1 MLVLNLLNRI
11 FGQKPNLKRSDIDG
25 YQENTDQQ
33 HKIEEQ
39 AASDDFD
46 NDALEGFSE
55 SSLKTN
61 AMHSLDEKMK
71 VTYGSGGSNWGRVI
85 ALSSVIAACLVIAFV
100 LFNPS
105 GLKEQELAMYSK
117 EYLSTVEEKEELDS
131 VSKLRDKNV
140 IKGPSEVDKKSETE
154 LETRTQET
162 SPKRIKRPQTTVLS
176 DETEVPVIQEQA
188 PKASKAE
195 TENMQMLDFEPTSSI
210 PHNNSNN
217 ESLNYGQAK
226 EFYMLD
232 FKLVDY
238 RAYRDKPIKE
248 TRFEVSGT
256 PAYMEN
262 DSDDREDAMFEE
274 KEVEITYVDYLEEA
288 LNYFQ
293 NEKYKKALQHFN
305 TILEHYE
312 DDVNAYFY
320 AGLSAYNLE
329 SFSQAEEYF
338 KNAYSL
344 QYGNF
349 KEEANWF
356 EALSL
361 LKLNEKSKA
370 KKLLQQIVAGNGF
383 YAERAKE
390 KLAEI

>member
-11 FGQKPNLKRSDIDG
+11 FGKKPSLKRSDIDG

-33 HKIEEQ
+33 KIEEQ
-39 AASDDFD
+39 ASSDDFD
-46 NDALEGFSE
+46 SDALEGFSE
-55 SSLKTN
+55 SSLNTD
-61 AMHSLDEKMK
+61 AMHSLDEKIK
-71 VTYGSGGSNWGRVI
+71 ATYGSGGTNWGRVI
-85 ALSSVIAACLVIAFV
+85 ALSSVIAACVVIAFV

-105 GLKEQELAMYSK
+105 DFKEQELAMYSK
-117 EYLSTVEEKEELDS
+117 KDLQIAEEKVQLDS
-131 VSKLRDKNV
+131 VSKLSDKNV
-140 IKGPSEVDKKSETE
+140 LKESIESENDAEKKMEE
-154 LETRTQET
+154 NIQET
-162 SPKRIKRPQTTVLS
+162 SPERIKRSHPPVHN
-176 DETEVPVIQEQA
+176 DETEVPVIQDQTTEV
-188 PKASKAE
+188 SRAE
-195 TENMQMLDFEPTSSI
+195 TENMRMLDFEPTSSI

-238 RAYRDKPIKE
+238 RAYREQPIKE

-274 KEVEITYVDYLEEA
+274 KEIEITYVDYLKES

-312 DDVNAYFY
+312 DDVNANFY

-329 SFSQAEEYF
+329 SYSQAEAYF
-338 KNAYSL
+338 KKAYSL

-361 LKLNEKSKA
+361 LKLNKKSKA

-390 KLAEI
+390 KLTEI